1 MNPSAKILVIR
12 HEACT
17 SLGLLGHV
25 AQEQA
30 CQVEYLDPF
39 LGMSLTT
46 PIAAYSHV
54 VILGGGVSAYE
65 DDRYSFLRDEFR
77 LVEEAIAHQI
87 PIVGICLGSQ
97 ILAKVL
103 GANVYRGE
111 AGREAG
117 WCEVSLTEAAST
129 DPVMHQFP
137 AQFRVFQSHQ
147 DTFDIPATAVRL
159 AESDKYPNQ
168 AFRYGDRVWALQFHL
183 EFDQNV
189 LLDCAALIEQEL
201 WESNIQDTT
210 VTQLL
215 AEATHHSPAV
225 APIANQF
232 MQEFLQQVWERRHLK
247 C

>member
-1 MNPSAKILVIR
+1 MNSPANILVIR
-12 HEACT
+12 HETCT
-17 SLGLLGHV
+17 TLGLLGNVPHV
-25 AQEQA
+25 QS

-39 LGMSLTT
+39 RGMTLTSPLST
-46 PIAAYSHV
+46 YSHV

-65 DDRYSFLRDEFR
+65 DDRHSFLRDEFR
-77 LVEEAIAHQI
+77 LVEEAIALQI

-117 WCEVSLTEAAST
+117 WCEVNLTEAASA
-129 DPVMHQFP
+129 DPVLYDFP

-189 LLDCAALIEQEL
+189 LLDCALLIEQEL
-201 WESNIQDTT
+201 RDSNIQDTT
-210 VTQLL
+210 VDQLL
-215 AEATHHSPAV
+215 VEATYHSPAV
-225 APIANQF
+225 APIANRF
-232 MQEFLQQVWERRHLK
+232 MQEFLQLK
-247 C
+247 TPVPLV

>member
-1 MNPSAKILVIR
+1 MNSAANILVIR
-12 HEACT
+12 HETCT
-17 SLGLLGHV
+17 SLGLLGHI
-25 AQEQA
+25 AQMQA
-30 CQVEYLDPF
+30 CQVEYLDLF
-39 LGMSLTT
+39 LGMSLTS
-46 PIAAYSHV
+46 PISTYSHI
-54 VILGGGVSAYE
+54 VILGGGVSAYD

-77 LVEEAIAHQI
+77 LVEEAIAHHI

-103 GANVYRGE
+103 GANVYRGD

-117 WCEVSLTEAAST
+117 WCQVNLTAAASA
-129 DPVMHQFP
+129 DPVLHKFP
-137 AQFRVFQSHQ
+137 AQFQVFQSHQ

-159 AESDKYPNQ
+159 AESDQYPNQ

-189 LLDCAALIEQEL
+189 LLDCSALIEQEL
-201 WESNIQDTT
+201 RESNIQDTT
-210 VTQLL
+210 VEQLL

-232 MQEFLQQVWERRHLK
+232 MQAFLQLQAPVALV
-247 C
+247 